1 MPRHIN
7 PTPGSSGFNHVGP
20 TSTERVEASDLP
32 DKGRGTVDENI
43 GKALRRKTPDRTGG
57 MPQEPGGDVGTRA
70 MPDSADAAEHGHRKY
85 N

>member
-7 PTPGSSGFNHVGP
+7 PTPGSSGFNRVGL
-20 TSTERVEASDLP
+20 TSIEGVEASDLP
-32 DKGRGTVDENI
+32 DKGRGT
-43 GKALRRKTPDRTGG
+43 PDRTGG
-57 MPQEPGGDVGTRA
+57 LPQEPGGDVGTRA